1 MCAISEDGE
10 VSEKKR
16 RAAEI
21 RIKKVFLSLNT
32 DTYFQLGR
40 RDINAFLLKNN
51 RSSGHK
57 PNFPVSQIYSMPYRL
72 FTSFSLQMHHL
83 LGAKSITNKNNNED
97 KKLMMSPFYLQIAF
111 LFPITCSFWI
121 LSRITLRTWCASQ
134 EESKLLCWEEELI
147 RSPLKGFSHFN
158 GLYFQMKTLK
168 NLSCFL
174 KVMEVGDL
182 LSVLL
187 PWVLE
192 HNKKGQRFFKR
203 KWWCSHLHWNIWFQF
218 LLKAQFGVLNPYF
231 L

>member
-121 LSRITLRTWCASQ
+121 LSRITLRT
-134 EESKLLCWEEELI
+134 
-147 RSPLKGFSHFN
+147 
-158 GLYFQMKTLK
+158 
-168 NLSCFL
+168 
-174 KVMEVGDL
+174 
-182 LSVLL
+182 
-187 PWVLE
+187 
-192 HNKKGQRFFKR
+192 
-203 KWWCSHLHWNIWFQF
+203 
-218 LLKAQFGVLNPYF
+218 
-231 L
+231 